1 MVFLITGIASTFCVP
16 LYDKAKASKGARV
29 GNRKSKGG
37 KDDQKHERKKEKKR
51 KAIKKGKKKKRG
63 RKQQRLQKKK
73 RFSKLHDYSNSSLKN
88 STKAIAVV

>member
-63 RKQQRLQKKK
+63 NNKDHKRKKGSQNSMIIQIRL
-73 RFSKLHDYSNSSLKN
+73 SKTVPKL
-88 STKAIAVV
+88 